1 MNRRKIAMTRHGNK
15 MLEDRKQGLITDI
28 TKQRKLNMYA
38 HNFPQQEVI
47 QYAQG
52 HKSFTNGDTRY

>member
-1 MNRRKIAMTRHGNK
+1 MTRHGNK

>member
-1 MNRRKIAMTRHGNK
+1 MTRHGNK

-47 QYAQG
+47 QYAQD